1 MMVVLLI
8 AAIAAAGWFVAVPLF
23 EFVLGVLLTVPLVW
37 LLCARMASVIGIDVV
52 AAGIPM
58 PLYWLV
64 FLGIVGAA
72 YGIFGIGG
80 AAGWRLRGSRVWSD
94 LYPFAVLFTFFG
106 VALFFCGL
114 WPDFFAMGERLRDY
128 ALVAGVINSPVVP
141 KEPWLEG
148 YALNYYIYWYRF
160 GAMLAAVLKLPVWD
174 VYNMLVAL
182 AIALYGAVIFQL
194 LRVVVGIGITWST
207 IGAVMVSFGSNYAG
221 MRLWRRREG
230 GGFEHD
236 DFWWGPSRVIDGAIN
251 EFPAW
256 SFLLGDA
263 HPHYLNLVSLPLL
276 ILLLYRILTSS
287 CAATMKQIH
296 LLGLVVC
303 GALFLKGSNAW
314 EVPIWLGVV
323 AMVLAAAAVKCGDPR
338 QMAFEI
344 FLPSKRWLSEFR
356 TRHGVAVGA
365 VWVLLIGAAYLSGA
379 HIHPEKYPV
388 TLVRAPIPV
397 TETAEFLVHWGVQCM
412 VVLIAGISWFL
423 RKSVLEAVCVA
434 GILGMGLLYDRAGAL
449 LCGLLAVQVFRVLR
463 TRGEANESGAWS
475 GAVSQGLAIAVF
487 GLLMVPEIAFLND
500 PYGGKDERMNTIFK
514 IYMSSWGLLS
524 VVAIGA
530 AHEVWSTWW
539 RGVLLKGRR
548 LVGVELTLTIVFGVL
563 CVVQSGRF
571 FAHTVP
577 LRWTEGRTERSFEGL
592 VSVERQYPGSAE
604 VIRLLRTQ
612 PRGRVLEA
620 QGNPYSNTTFVSTLA
635 GQPSYLGWR
644 NHVDL
649 LVRDHAESGRREQV
663 TKSIYEQPD
672 CQQRRTLALHEGI
685 SYVVVGSLEQ
695 AKYPEVV
702 SRDFSCFTKM
712 ISRGQYALYG
722 TGLVGS
728 P

>member
-8 AAIAAAGWFVAVPLF
+8 AVIAAAGWFVAVPLF

-37 LLCARMASVIGIDVV
+37 LLCARVAGGIGIDVV
-52 AAGIPM
+52 AAGISE

-64 FLGIVGAA
+64 FFGVVGAA

-80 AAGWRLRGSRVWSD
+80 KAGWRLRGSRVWSD
-94 LYPFAVLFTFFG
+94 LYPFAVLFTFFS
-106 VALFFCGL
+106 VALYFCSL

-128 ALVAGVINSPVVP
+128 ALVAGVINSPVEP
-141 KEPWLEG
+141 REPWLEG
-148 YALNYYIYWYRF
+148 YTLNYYIFWYRF
-160 GAMLAAVLKLPVWD
+160 GAMLAALLKLPVWE
-174 VYNMLVAL
+174 VYNILVAL
-182 AIALYGAVIFQL
+182 AISLYGAVIFQL

-263 HPHYLNLVSLPLL
+263 HPHYLNLVTLPLL
-276 ILLLYRILTSS
+276 ILLLYRILTGS
-287 CAATMKQIH
+287 CAATVKQLHIV
-296 LLGLVVC
+296 GLVVC

-323 AMVLAAAAVKCGDPR
+323 AMVLATAAVQRGDVRQILAELYVPR
-338 QMAFEI
+338 Q
-344 FLPSKRWLSEFR
+344 RWLSEAKTQR
-356 TRHGVAVGA
+356 GVLVSV
-365 VWVLLIGAAYLSGA
+365 VWVILIGAAYLSGA

-397 TETAEFLVHWGVQCM
+397 TETSEFLVHFGVQCA
-412 VVLIAGISWFL
+412 VVLVAGVAWFL
-423 RKSVLEAVCVA
+423 QNSVLEAVCVA
-434 GILGMGLLYDRAGAL
+434 GILGMALLYDRVGVL
-449 LCGLLAVQVFRVLR
+449 LCGLLGLHLVRVLR
-463 TRGEANESGAWS
+463 MKGTALEASAWRV
-475 GAVSQGLAIAVF
+475 AVCGGLAIAVF
-487 GLLMVPEIAFLND
+487 GLLMIPEIAFLND

-530 AHEVWSTWW
+530 AYELWITWW
-539 RGVLLKGRR
+539 RGVLLKGER

-563 CVVQSGRF
+563 CIVQSGRF
-571 FAHTVP
+571 FVHTIP
-577 LRWTEGRTERSFEGL
+577 LRKTEGVEQRGFEGL
-592 VSVERQYPGSAE
+592 ASVERQYPGSAE
-604 VIRLLRTQ
+604 VIRVLRTQ

-620 QGNPYSNTTFVSTLA
+620 QGNPYSTTTFVSTLA

-649 LVRDHAESGRREQV
+649 LVREHGESARREQI
-663 TKSIYEQPD
+663 TQNIYEQPD
-672 CQQRRTLALHEGI
+672 CQQRRGLAVRENI
-685 SYVVVGSLEQ
+685 AYVVVGALEQ
-695 AKYPEVV
+695 AKYPDL
-702 SRDFSCFTKM
+702 SSKDFSCFTKVGA
-712 ISRGQYALYG
+712 RGQYALYG
-722 TGLVGS
+722 TGLVGV